1 MGRSL
6 VHFQD
11 RHRSSSAYPLILK
24 TRVLERHCKPLLTTR
39 ETPLH
44 FNLMKTLLIFGCLG
58 LSIGGGHLW
67 AIAINFHL
75 PVVLSIVGA
84 IATVSGGLLA
94 GLIGASDEIEG

>member
-1 MGRSL
+1 M
-6 VHFQD
+6 
-11 RHRSSSAYPLILK
+11 
-24 TRVLERHCKPLLTTR
+24 TTR
-39 ETPLH
+39 ETPLP

-75 PVVLSIVGA
+75 PVFLSIVGA